1 MNSGKSHIRGVDS
14 AVPGQHAPVP
24 APAAGAL
31 RGQGSRAEALS
42 ITQAET
48 LTMDKVGRFLDG
60 IVPPQGNAL
69 ASEMIDENGPLAGRE
84 AARGKRRS
92 GSVALQFSDDD
103 RSLLFSPNDAPDE
116 LPQQPTE
123 LDRLLR
129 QQECRERRRLFA

>member
-1 MNSGKSHIRGVDS
+1 MNTGRDNIHGIDN
-14 AVPGQHAPVP
+14 AVPGQHVP
-24 APAAGAL
+24 APAPAAV
-31 RGQGSRAEALS
+31 RRQESRADALS

-48 LTMDKVGRFLDG
+48 LTMDKVGRFFDG
-60 IVPPQGNAL
+60 IVRPLGNAL

-103 RSLLFSPNDAPDE
+103 RSLLFAPNDAPDE
-116 LPQQPTE
+116 LPQQRTE

-129 QQECRERRRLFA
+129 QQECRERRRFFA